1 MQLLETAL
9 KIEYDKEK
17 RIVMKYISYTLFF
30 LYFHL
35 AAGQVTVV
43 EDSLFSPSLNS
54 ATKFYAILPDGYT
67 KSQERYSTIYLL
79 HGFGGNY
86 TNWVKLTE
94 IVKYAKQYNFIIITP
109 DAKNSWYANSP
120 VVPNANYEDFIIKDV
135 IPFVDNKYRTI
146 QSKFYR
152 AIAGLSMGGYGA
164 AKFGIKYPGLFFFA
178 GCLSPAIQFPAGM
191 DDSTIV
197 IRRSEESN
205 ESVKQMFGYPRN
217 ERWNENDVNVLLEK
231 ANAKSLPYFYL
242 SVGSQDG
249 ITEIID
255 LTHSFATALRKKGVS
270 FEMHETPGG
279 HDWRFWDKEIEI
291 VLQRIAELLRKK
303 R

>member
-1 MQLLETAL
+1 ETAL

-17 RIVMKYISYTLFF
+17 RNVMKYISYTLFF
-30 LYFHL
+30 LYLHL

-43 EDSLFSPSLNS
+43 EDSLFSSSLN
-54 ATKFYAILPDGYT
+54 ATTKFYAILPDGYT
-67 KSQERYSTIYLL
+67 KSQERYPAIYLL

-94 IVKYAKQYNFIIITP
+94 IVKYAKQHNFIIITP

-197 IRRSEESN
+197 IRRSKESN

-231 ANAKSLPYFYL
+231 ANSKSLPYFYL

-291 VLQRIAELLRKK
+291 ILQRITELSRKK